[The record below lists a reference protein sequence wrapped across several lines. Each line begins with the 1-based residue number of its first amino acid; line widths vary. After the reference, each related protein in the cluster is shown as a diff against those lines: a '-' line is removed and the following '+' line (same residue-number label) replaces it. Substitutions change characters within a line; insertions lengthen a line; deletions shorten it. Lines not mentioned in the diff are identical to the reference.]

1 LESTRETLQRQHF
14 GKVFNV
20 ILRRYL
26 PVAALRYLETGF
38 ANDRS
43 ELAEFSARTY
53 HPDYSGAKIK
63 EENSISLLK
72 QQIIAVILPG
82 SVLVG

>member
-1 LESTRETLQRQHF
+1 
-14 GKVFNV
+14 
-20 ILRRYL
+20 
-26 PVAALRYLETGF
+26 VAALRYLETGF
-38 ANDRS
+38 ANDSS
-43 ELAEFSARTY
+43 ELAEFSARPY
-53 HPDYSGAKIK
+53 HPDYSSAKIK

>member
-1 LESTRETLQRQHF
+1 
-14 GKVFNV
+14 
-20 ILRRYL
+20 
-26 PVAALRYLETGF
+26 LETGF
-38 ANDRS
+38 ANDSS
-43 ELAEFSARTY
+43 ELAEFSARPY
-53 HPDYSGAKIK
+53 HPDYSSAKIK